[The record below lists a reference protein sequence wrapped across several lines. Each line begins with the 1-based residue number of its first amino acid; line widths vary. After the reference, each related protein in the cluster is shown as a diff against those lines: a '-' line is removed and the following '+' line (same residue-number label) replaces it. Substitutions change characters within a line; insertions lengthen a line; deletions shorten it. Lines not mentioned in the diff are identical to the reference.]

1 MKKKFLTLN
10 IFMVIFVSA
19 NLFAFQFSPLTQEFD
34 ASGAGSAK
42 TYTIVNDSDEPIAIQ
57 ISALTRSQDSK
68 NGDEINTPA
77 DNYFTIVHP
86 KTIVQPQ
93 SSEIVRVLYKGPK
106 TVSSELAFRIRAEQL
121 PYSQGRN
128 TDNNSMFNFLY
139 VYTTSAY
146 VKPANVV
153 QNVLVRKVAPST
165 SIQQIEDNAGN
176 TVEQQVETM
185 AVTLSNMGTVH
196 QSLTD
201 VTLIVSDSTGKT
213 VKLQGSE
220 QLSGLLATNI
230 LAKKTITKQIP
241 WPSKLS
247 RKDGVKY
254 RYSFQIND

>member
-1 MKKKFLTLN
+1 MKKKIFTLN
-10 IFMVIFVSA
+10 ILLVMFVSA

-57 ISALTRSQDSK
+57 ISALTRSQDSR

-106 TVSSELAFRIRAEQL
+106 TVTSELAFRIRAEQL
-121 PYSQGRN
+121 PYSQGKN
-128 TDNNSMFNFLY
+128 TDNTSMFNFLY

-146 VKPANVV
+146 VKPTNVV

-165 SIQQIEDNAGN
+165 D
-176 TVEQQVETM
+176 VQQVEDGNGNTIEQKVDTM

-201 VTLIVSDSTGKT
+201 VTLVVSDSTGNT
-213 VKLQGSE
+213 VKLQGSD

-241 WPSKLS
+241 WPSELS
-247 RKDGVKY
+247 RDPGVRY
-254 RYSFQIND
+254 RYSFKIND

>member
-10 IFMVIFVSA
+10 IFMVMFVCA

-42 TYTIVNDSDEPIAIQ
+42 TYTIVNDSDDPIAIQ
-57 ISALTRSQDSK
+57 ISALTRSQNSK

-77 DNYFTIVHP
+77 NNYFTIVHP

-106 TVSSELAFRIRAEQL
+106 TVNSELAFRIRAEQL

-146 VKPANVV
+146 VKPSSIVK
-153 QNVLVRKVAPST
+153 NVLVRKVSPSIT
-165 SIQQIEDNAGN
+165 VKQIEDEEGN
-176 TVEQQVETM
+176 TVEQEVETM
-185 AVTLSNMGTVH
+185 AVTISNLGTVH

-201 VTLIVSDSTGKT
+201 ITLIVSDSTGKT
-213 VKLQGSE
+213 VKLQGNE

-241 WPSKLS
+241 WPSELS
-247 RKDGVKY
+247 RNAGVKY
-254 RYSFQIND
+254 RYSFQLND

>member
-1 MKKKFLTLN
+1 MKKKFLSLC
-10 IFMVIFVSA
+10 ILMVFVASA

-34 ASGAGSAK
+34 PSGAGSAK

-57 ISALTRSQDSK
+57 ISALTRSQDSE

-121 PYSQGRN
+121 PYSQGKN

-146 VKPANVV
+146 VKPSSVV
-153 QNVLVRKVAPST
+153 ENVLVRRVAPST
-165 SIQQIEDNAGN
+165 TIQQVEDADGN
-176 TVEQQVETM
+176 TVDKEVETM
-185 AVTLSNMGTVH
+185 AVTLSNLGTVH

-201 VTLIVSDSTGKT
+201 VTLIVSDSTGNT
-213 VKLQGSE
+213 VKLEGSE
-220 QLSGLLATNI
+220 QLAGLLATNI

-241 WPSKLS
+241 WPSSLS
-247 RKDGVKY
+247 REAGVKY
-254 RYSFQIND
+254 RSSFTIND

>member
-1 MKKKFLTLN
+1 MIKKILTLN
-10 IFMVIFVSA
+10 ILMGLLISV

-42 TYTIVNDSDEPIAIQ
+42 TYTIVNDSDDPIAIQ
-57 ISALTRSQDSK
+57 ISALTRSQDSRT
-68 NGDEINTPA
+68 GDEINTPA

-106 TVSSELAFRIRAEQL
+106 SVNSELAFRIRAEQL
-121 PYSQGRN
+121 PYSQGKNSDN
-128 TDNNSMFNFLY
+128 TSMFNFLY

-146 VKPANVV
+146 VKPASVV
-153 QNVLVRKVAPST
+153 RNVLIRKIAPST
-165 SIQQIEDNAGN
+165 GIK
-176 TVEQQVETM
+176 QVEDSNGKAVDKKINTM
-185 AVTLSNMGTVH
+185 SITLSNMGTVH

-201 VTLIVSDSTGKT
+201 VTLVVSDSTGKT
-213 VKLQGSE
+213 VKLEGSD

-241 WPSKLS
+241 WPSELS
-247 RKDGVKY
+247 RAAGVKY
-254 RYSFQIND
+254 RYSFKIND

>member
-1 MKKKFLTLN
+1 MKKKILTLN
-10 IFMVIFVSA
+10 IFMVMFVSA
-19 NLFAFQFSPLTQEFD
+19 SLFAFQFSPLTQEFD

-42 TYTIVNDSDEPIAIQ
+42 TYTIVNDSDDPIAIQ
-57 ISALTRSQDSK
+57 ISALTRSQNSK

-121 PYSQGRN
+121 PYSQGKN

-146 VKPANVV
+146 VKPSNIV
-153 QNVLVRKVAPST
+153 QNVIIRKVAPST
-165 SIQQIEDNAGN
+165 TTQQIEDAEGN
-176 TVEQQVETM
+176 TTQKKVETL

-201 VTLIVSDSTGKT
+201 VTLIVSDGTKT

-241 WPSKLS
+241 WPSELS
-247 RKDGVKY
+247 RNSNVKY
-254 RYSFQIND
+254 RYSFVIND